1 MNYHQT
7 NQLTNSQKRQIMGIW
22 NKVYPAQIIHE
33 TLASFEQYLL
43 PLQNDTHI
51 LVLDDQKNIL
61 GWLVTFDREGDR
73 WFAMLLDDTIKGQ
86 GIGSELLRQAK
97 LRNYTLNGWVT
108 DHNHY
113 HRKDGALY
121 LSPLGFYTKS
131 DFTTLVD
138 TRFEDEKLSL
148 VKVRWE
154 RI

>member
-73 WFAMLLDDTIKGQ
+73 WFAMLLDDTIKGK

-97 LRNYTLNGWVT
+97 LRNYALNGWVT
-108 DHNHY
+108 DHNRY
-113 HRKDGALY
+113 HRKDGVSY
-121 LSPLGFYTKS
+121 LSPLGFYIKN
-131 DFTTLVD
+131 DFIILED
-138 TRFEDEKLSL
+138 IRFEDEKLSL